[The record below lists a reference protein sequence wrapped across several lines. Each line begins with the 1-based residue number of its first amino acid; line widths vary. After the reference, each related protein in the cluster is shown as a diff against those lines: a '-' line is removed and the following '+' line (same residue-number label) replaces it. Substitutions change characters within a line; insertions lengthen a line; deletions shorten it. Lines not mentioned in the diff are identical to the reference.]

1 MGADPE
7 SGLEVTK
14 RSGRFGPYIQLG
26 DGKEAKRSSIP
37 KDIAAEDFDLDY
49 ALRLLSLPREV
60 GAHPESGKVIMAGL
74 GRYGPYMLHDGKYAK
89 MIGPAE
95 IFVLGKNAAVVHI
108 GEAPAGCGRGR
119 GTVEHPQTT
128 VYSHIAAKEATK
140 E

>member
-26 DGKEAKRSSIP
+26 DGKEARRSSIP

-60 GAHPESGKVIMAGL
+60 GADPESGKVIMAGL
-74 GRYGPYMLHDGKYAK
+74 GRYGPYPLHDGKYATRSGSAENFN
-89 MIGPAE
+89 IGQTPE
-95 IFVLGKNAAVVHI
+95 ERRVGKTCV
-108 GEAPAGCGRGR
+108 R
-119 GTVEHPQTT
+119 
-128 VYSHIAAKEATK
+128 K
-140 E
+140 

>member
-26 DGKEAKRSSIP
+26 DGKEAKRSSLP

-74 GRYGPYMLHDGKYAK
+74 GRYGPYLLHDGHSAK
-89 MIGPAE
+89 LTGHSETLAYR
-95 IFVLGKNAAVVHI
+95 LNAADSRL
-108 GEAPAGCGRGR
+108 PDRG
-119 GTVEHPQTT
+119 GG
-128 VYSHIAAKEATK
+128 
-140 E
+140 

>member
-1 MGADPE
+1 MGSDPE

-74 GRYGPYMLHDGKYAK
+74 GRYGPYLLHDGKYAK
-89 MIGPAE
+89 
-95 IFVLGKNAAVVHI
+95 LDRKSTRLNS
-108 GEAPAGCGRGR
+108 
-119 GTVEHPQTT
+119 
-128 VYSHIAAKEATK
+128 SH
-140 E
+140 